1 MSSSNCCFLTRMQIS
16 QETSKVVRYSHLFKN
31 FPQFF
36 MIHTV
41 KGISTINEAEA
52 DVFLEFSFFF
62 YDPTDV
68 GNLISQCVCVCA
80 QSCPTLCGLMN
91 GSPPGSSVH
100 GIFQARIL
108 DWGAISYSRG
118 LPQSRN
124 GTHISW
130 DPSLAGRFFT
140 TSAIWEALI
149 INRFQHRGAWRT
161 TVHGVTR
168 SQTRLKQLST
178 QHTEKITGDKLHVL
192 SPMSHVKERILY

>member
-1 MSSSNCCFLTRMQIS
+1 MRQKQMFFWNSLSFSMIQRMLAIW
-16 QETSKVVRYSHLFKN
+16 YHN
-31 FPQFF
+31 
-36 MIHTV
+36 
-41 KGISTINEAEA
+41 
-52 DVFLEFSFFF
+52 
-62 YDPTDV
+62 
-68 GNLISQCVCVCA
+68 VCVCA